1 MLWRSHRKAFIE
13 SCVKLE
19 RIVDQTGEMTYSSH
33 PCPASLHDLS
43 MRLLSGAR
51 MPAPIEAVGLK
62 KLRLS
67 LDHSAHLEG
76 TGSLEAARYREKLG
90 ALLQNTKKL
99 DKLELQLPGL
109 PAAPPLPVEDVP
121 SYLWTNDPLPATLR
135 TVGVL
140 ELDVPFCTVEDGS
153 PREAAWVRTVALLV
167 LLLHPSDESRPF
179 DSMPTFDGCSI
190 SNPSSRSWTST

>member
-43 MRLLSGAR
+43 MRLLSGTR
-51 MPAPIEAVGLK
+51 MPAPIEAMGLK

-90 ALLQNTKKL
+90 ALLRNTKKL

-121 SYLWTNDPLPATLR
+121 PHLWTNDPLPAALR
-135 TVGVL
+135 TVEVL

-153 PREAAWVRTVALLV
+153 PREAAWVRTVAVQMLSFRASNEFRSL
-167 LLLHPSDESRPF
+167 
-179 DSMPTFDGCSI
+179 DSLPIFDGSSI
-190 SNPSSRSWTST
+190 PNPSSRSWTSI